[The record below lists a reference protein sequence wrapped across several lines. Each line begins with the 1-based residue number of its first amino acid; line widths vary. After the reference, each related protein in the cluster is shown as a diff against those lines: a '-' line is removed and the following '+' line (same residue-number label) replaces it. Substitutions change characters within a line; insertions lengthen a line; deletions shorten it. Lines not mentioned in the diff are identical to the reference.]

1 MDKPKKLIL
10 DYSKMTHQE
19 FYENYWLVD
28 GKKPPPLSD
37 PDKSILSAFDNLQ
50 PGDQLFVS
58 RSRRYGVRKL
68 YKCAEAKKLKEIELE
83 VINKP

>member
-19 FYENYWLVD
+19 FYENYWLID
-28 GKKPPPLSD
+28 GEKPPPLTES
-37 PDKSILSAFDNLQ
+37 DKSILALFDDMKE
-50 PGDQLFVS
+50 GDQLFVA
-58 RSRRYGVRKL
+58 RSRGGVKRL
-68 YKCAEAKKLKEIELE
+68 YKCREAKKLKELE

>member
-1 MDKPKKLIL
+1 MDNPKKLIL

-28 GKKPPPLSD
+28 GKKPPPLTD
-37 PDKSILSAFDNLQ
+37 ADKSILAAFDNLQ
-50 PGDQLFVS
+50 DGDRLFVS
-58 RSRRYGVRKL
+58 RGRGGVRKL
-68 YKCAEAKKLKEIELE
+68 YKCAEDKKLKSIELE